1 MRRMRRM
8 AKSGAV
14 ASRCHLAL
22 PLVSLAS
29 VLVARP
35 SAADEVP
42 SSSSVESSRALETVT
57 VRGRDAAGF
66 VSQARIED
74 SPREITDAASLV
86 EPLPGVHVR
95 RLGSD
100 DSFATLS
107 IRGTSST
114 QVAIYLAGVPLSGG
128 ADPTL
133 DLATLPLW
141 PGVRAR
147 VFRSFAPAALGR
159 GSLGGTLVL
168 DAPSARGA
176 TATDV
181 WAATGSYGSR
191 RLRIGDVR
199 GEDDGFRIA
208 TGVSASRSDDDF
220 TYVDPST
227 QQSVRRVNAGHAAAS
242 GIVSFG
248 LPVRLGATKTG
259 ALTVTTLAQARH
271 QEIPGTISFPTPS
284 QTLDSS
290 RLLEA
295 VELTVPFGS
304 GTFGVRGWG
313 RREGS
318 SNHDDSTEAKRYGLP
333 SSTNDAILATG
344 ASVGWKT
351 RPSDG
356 SSIETRADGSLERF
370 APGTWGDQPQ
380 PPGARRSNVGLAFDG
395 SMRIARPLT
404 LAASGR
410 ADGWFDSS
418 DDGTSSSS
426 FRPTGHLGLESVF
439 GPVALAA
446 HGGYVARPPSFSER
460 FGRGG
465 FIGNPDVRPEEA
477 TTVDAGAN
485 FDRRFGPLRLHVEV
499 TGFSTW
505 ASDLIVFV
513 PQGAYGRAKATNIGR
528 ARLYGVEAEL
538 NARIAGFD
546 ARISQTSMATV
557 NESDCRFVNQVCER
571 PGLPGRPEQDL
582 VLDLAYTIG
591 PVRVRYGFD
600 FVSGIQTDAKGDEGY
615 MVPARALHS
624 AGARLSV
631 PGVPGLDLA
640 LDLRNLLDLRVT
652 EYSGVLGPVQKPIGD
667 LYDYPLPGRRF
678 LLSVRWTSPAPRR
691 ADP

>member
-1 MRRMRRM
+1 METPR
-8 AKSGAV
+8 
-14 ASRCHLAL
+14 
-22 PLVSLAS
+22 SL
-29 VLVARP
+29 
-35 SAADEVP
+35 E
-42 SSSSVESSRALETVT
+42 EVT
-57 VRGRDAAGF
+57 VRGREAGSF

-95 RLGSD
+95 RLGAD

-147 VFRSFAPAALGR
+147 VYRSFAPAALGR

-168 DAPSARGA
+168 DPPSARGP
-176 TATDV
+176 TTTDV
-181 WAATGSYGSR
+181 WAAAGSYGSR
-191 RLRIGDVR
+191 RLRVGDVR

-208 TGVSASRSDDDF
+208 TGISASRAGDDF
-220 TYVDPST
+220 TYVDPNSNAP
-227 QQSVRRVNAGHAAAS
+227 VRRVNSGHAAAS

-271 QEIPGTISFPTPS
+271 QEIPGTVSVPTPY
-284 QTLDSS
+284 QTLDST

-295 VELTVPFGS
+295 IELTVPFGA

-313 RREGS
+313 RREGT
-318 SNHDDSTEAKRYGLP
+318 SNHDASSEAKKFGLP

-351 RPSDG
+351 RPSEG
-356 SSIETRADGSLERF
+356 STIETRVDGSLERF
-370 APGTWGDQPQ
+370 SPGEWVDQPQ
-380 PPGARRSNVGLAFDG
+380 PTGARRSNVGLAFDG
-395 SMRIARPLT
+395 TMRVARPLV

-418 DDGTSSSS
+418 DDGSSSSS
-426 FRPTGHLGLESVF
+426 FRPTGHLGLESVL
-439 GPVALAA
+439 GPIALAT

-460 FGRGG
+460 FGRGA
-465 FIGNPDVRPEEA
+465 FIGNPEVRPEEA
-477 TTVDAGAN
+477 TTVDAGAR
-485 FDRRFGPLRLHVEV
+485 FDRRFGPLRLHAEV
-499 TGFSTW
+499 AGFSTW

-528 ARLYGVEAEL
+528 ARLYGVEAEV
-538 NARIAGFD
+538 NAGIAGFE
-546 ARISQTSMATV
+546 ARVSQTSMATV
-557 NESDCRFVNQVCER
+557 NESDCHYVNQVCER
-571 PGLPGRPEQDL
+571 PGLPGRPEQDF
-582 VLDLAYTIG
+582 VLDLAYTVG

-600 FVSGIQTDAKGDEGY
+600 FVSGIQTDAKGDENN

-631 PGVPGLDLA
+631 PGVPGLDVA
-640 LDLRNLLDLRVT
+640 LDLRNLFDLRVA
-652 EYSGVLGPVQKPIGD
+652 EYAGVLGPVQKPIGD

-678 LLSVRWTSPAPRR
+678 LLSVRWTSPPPHRS
-691 ADP
+691 DP